1 MSPLRGHVSAGKND
15 DSNLQRLEFQHT
27 HDQSFWWNWV
37 FGVLLKYVFTFL
49 VFAELNWTSLLQ
61 VLFLIIY
68 VYWTVTVSFKTAVG
82 MNDCSCNPDIQLV
95 SSCSS
100 SALGHVT
107 APVTLNSAHALS
119 SFRTCCLAVAG
130 WRSREECVCV
140 CVCVLLHRD
149 MHTRCMGYI
158 TFPKIPRV
166 PGVPRAR
173 GGHLSDS
180 VKPG

>member
-1 MSPLRGHVSAGKND
+1 MYKGLNFNTYTIKAFDGIGF
-15 DSNLQRLEFQHT
+15 LEYFKVCVYIL
-27 HDQSFWWNWV
+27 SV
-37 FGVLLKYVFTFL
+37 CRVEL
-49 VFAELNWTSLLQ
+49 LNWTSLLQ

-119 SFRTCCLAVAG
+119 SFRTCCLSVAG
-130 WRSREECVCV
+130 WRSREE

-180 VKPG
+180 IKPG

>member
-1 MSPLRGHVSAGKND
+1 MIKIYKGLNFNTYTIKAFDGIGF
-15 DSNLQRLEFQHT
+15 LEY
-27 HDQSFWWNWV
+27 
-37 FGVLLKYVFTFL
+37 LKVRVYILSVCR
-49 VFAELNWTSLLQ
+49 VELNKSSE

-130 WRSREECVCV
+130 
-140 CVCVLLHRD
+140 
-149 MHTRCMGYI
+149 
-158 TFPKIPRV
+158 
-166 PGVPRAR
+166 
-173 GGHLSDS
+173 
-180 VKPG
+180 

>member
-1 MSPLRGHVSAGKND
+1 MSFNTYTIKAFDGIGF
-15 DSNLQRLEFQHT
+15 LEYFKVRVYIL
-27 HDQSFWWNWV
+27 SV
-37 FGVLLKYVFTFL
+37 CRVEL
-49 VFAELNWTSLLQ
+49 LNWTSLLH

-68 VYWTVTVSFKTAVG
+68 VYWTVTVSFKMAVG

-95 SSCSS
+95 SSCPS
-100 SALGHVT
+100 SALGQVT

-130 WRSREECVCV
+130 WLTEQRGVCV
-140 CVCVLLHRD
+140 CCSTGTV
-149 MHTRCMGYI
+149 HTRCMDYI